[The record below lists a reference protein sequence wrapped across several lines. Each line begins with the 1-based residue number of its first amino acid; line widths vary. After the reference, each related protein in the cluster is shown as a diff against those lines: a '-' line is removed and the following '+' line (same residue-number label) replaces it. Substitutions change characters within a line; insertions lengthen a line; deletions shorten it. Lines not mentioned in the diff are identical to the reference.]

1 MFRYLLSF
9 FLFSGGGHIDQNGIF
24 DYNVKKKKKKK
35 ITDKRK
41 KKKKRKK
48 KRNEFRPKS
57 NCESTESNIHLRNK
71 FDFWNVH
78 GIMNTSGLLQSK

>member
-35 ITDKRK
+35 KITDK
-41 KKKKRKK
+41 KKKKK
-48 KRNEFRPKS
+48 NEFRPKS